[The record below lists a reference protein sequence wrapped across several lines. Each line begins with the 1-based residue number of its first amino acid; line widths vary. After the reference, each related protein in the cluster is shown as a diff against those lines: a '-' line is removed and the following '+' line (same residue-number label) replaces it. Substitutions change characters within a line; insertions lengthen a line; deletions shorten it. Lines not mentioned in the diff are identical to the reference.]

1 MCPYKRAKREDAIR
15 PSQKEMSIKIG
26 SWRDSF
32 ESLQGM
38 CNDKANEL
46 IKSIELKDGEEMEVI
61 FWTADLPAELIGI
74 SIISKNEAGL
84 LTYSLVFSES
94 TL

>member
-46 IKSIELKDGEEMEVI
+46 IKSIELKTEKK
-61 FWTADLPAELIGI
+61 W
-74 SIISKNEAGL
+74 K
-84 LTYSLVFSES
+84 
-94 TL
+94 

>member
-61 FWTADLPAELIGI
+61 FWTADFVNAKLDINSSPSNLHLYDINKWRHIG
-74 SIISKNEAGL
+74 K
-84 LTYSLVFSES
+84 
-94 TL
+94 